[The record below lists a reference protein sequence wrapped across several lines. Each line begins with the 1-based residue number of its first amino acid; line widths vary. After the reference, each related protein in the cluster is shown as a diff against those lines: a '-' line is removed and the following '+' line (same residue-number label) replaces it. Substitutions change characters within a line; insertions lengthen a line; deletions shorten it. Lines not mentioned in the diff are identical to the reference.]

1 MELTEETLNDLMDQI
16 IYQEEHGVGS
26 GFKWGVV
33 DTLNALGLNAEAD
46 ELYKRI
52 DDLRLG

>member
-33 DTLNALGLNAEAD
+33 DTLNAIGLAAEAD